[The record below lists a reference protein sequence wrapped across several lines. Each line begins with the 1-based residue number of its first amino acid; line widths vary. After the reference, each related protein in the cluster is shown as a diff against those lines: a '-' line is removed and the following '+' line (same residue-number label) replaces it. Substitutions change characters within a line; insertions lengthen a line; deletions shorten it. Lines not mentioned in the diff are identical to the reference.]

1 MVFDPMICFWVVLL
15 RKTIIDFVLSNVFEG
30 ASKDQFVPMLM
41 FAFSIFGSEGLYVT
55 KKGIFFAWIGLEV
68 LKSDLLSR
76 LSTMLI
82 CLLILAY
89 L

>member
-1 MVFDPMICFWVVLL
+1 MFLGGTFTEDYYRFC
-15 RKTIIDFVLSNVFEG
+15 IIKCVFEG

-68 LKSDLLSR
+68 F
-76 LSTMLI
+76 
-82 CLLILAY
+82 
-89 L
+89 